1 MDDRSPN
8 EILDLTLHVCPA
20 CCSNLVQPT
29 AWEQQ
34 DDRNGWMVSRRC
46 PECEWWGQSV
56 HGAVEI
62 DAYDEQLDLG
72 SQELAGE
79 LRALEHANMTE
90 LASTFA
96 TALDQDL
103 IGADDFAR

>member
-1 MDDRSPN
+1 MADRSPD

-20 CCSNLVQPT
+20 CGSSLVQPT

-34 DDRNGWMVSRRC
+34 DDRNGWMVARRC
-46 PECEWWGQSV
+46 PECDWWGQSV

-90 LASTFA
+90 LASTFVA
-96 TALDQDL
+96 ALDQDL